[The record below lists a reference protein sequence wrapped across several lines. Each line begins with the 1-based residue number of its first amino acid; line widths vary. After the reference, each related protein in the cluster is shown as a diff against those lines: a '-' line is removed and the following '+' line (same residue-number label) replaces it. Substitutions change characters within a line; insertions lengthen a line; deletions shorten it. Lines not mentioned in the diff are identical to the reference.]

1 MSNRGAVAINA
12 FAAVMVSDSLTDAGY
27 VLDSLSQVH
36 SGDSSMHIVCPH
48 CTTSYAVDPANFG
61 AAGRKVRCVRCQ
73 EIWLAVPQELVSAAA
88 SWPEIEDNRPQSGF
102 GSQDRAGADWRED
115 NAPHV
120 ESPSISAGWPE
131 PDTPQPAAE
140 ADGNWTTLA
149 RQEAMTETAPAKASR
164 FRKLG
169 TSLAPFLT
177 SATWS
182 TALPRVLNLPTV
194 CVALS
199 AMVFSLMVWRA
210 DVVRAMP
217 QTAAFF
223 KMIGM
228 GVNLRGL
235 AFEDLKISTET
246 VNDKPVLLIEGAIVD
261 ITRKPVEIPRLRFI
275 VRDAKGADIYAWNA
289 VLEQPVLN
297 PGEKAWFKTRLA
309 SPPAEGR
316 EIAVRFFHKLD
327 IGSGGT

>member
-1 MSNRGAVAINA
+1 
-12 FAAVMVSDSLTDAGY
+12 
-27 VLDSLSQVH
+27 
-36 SGDSSMHIVCPH
+36 MHIVCPH

-61 AAGRKVRCVRCQ
+61 AAGRKVRCARCQ
-73 EIWLAVPQELVSAAA
+73 EVWLAVPQELVAAA
-88 SWPEIEDNRPQSGF
+88 AFGRSIEESRRQDGF
-102 GSQDRAGADWRED
+102 GARNDTAGDWRED
-115 NAPHV
+115 DAPHV
-120 ESPSISAGWPE
+120 ESPSISTGWPE
-131 PDTPQPAAE
+131 PEAAQPPSE
-140 ADGNWTTLA
+140 TDGNWTTLA
-149 RQEAMTETAPAKASR
+149 RQEASAQAAPAKSSR
-164 FRKLG
+164 FKKVRV
-169 TSLAPFLT
+169 SVAPFLK

-182 TALPRVLNLPTV
+182 NALPRVLNLPTV
-194 CVALS
+194 CVALG

-223 KMIGM
+223 KMTGM
-228 GVNLRGL
+228 SVNLRGL

-246 VNDKPVLLIEGAIVD
+246 VNNKPVLLIEGAIVD
-261 ITRKPVEIPRLRFI
+261 VTRKPVEIPRLRFI

-327 IGSGGT
+327 IASGGT

>member
-1 MSNRGAVAINA
+1 
-12 FAAVMVSDSLTDAGY
+12 
-27 VLDSLSQVH
+27 
-36 SGDSSMHIVCPH
+36 MHIVCPH

-61 AAGRKVRCVRCQ
+61 AAGRKVRCARCQ
-73 EIWLAVPQELVSAAA
+73 EVWLAVPQELVSATA
-88 SWPEIEDNRPQSGF
+88 SGRDLEENRPQNGF
-102 GSQDRAGADWRED
+102 GAQNHASDDWRED

-131 PDTPQPAAE
+131 PEATRPAAE
-140 ADGNWTTLA
+140 TGEDWTAMA
-149 RQEAMTETAPAKASR
+149 RQDAMTGAAPAKSSR
-164 FRKLG
+164 FKKLG
-169 TSLAPFLT
+169 TSIAPFLT
-177 SATWS
+177 SGTWS
-182 TALPRVLNLPTV
+182 NALPRALNLPTV

-199 AMVFSLMVWRA
+199 AMVLSLIVWRA

-223 KMIGM
+223 KMVGM

-246 VNDKPVLLIEGAIVD
+246 VNNKPVLLIEGAIVD
-261 ITRKPVEIPRLRFI
+261 VTRKPVEIPRLRFI

-327 IGSGGT
+327 IASGGT

>member
-1 MSNRGAVAINA
+1 
-12 FAAVMVSDSLTDAGY
+12 
-27 VLDSLSQVH
+27 
-36 SGDSSMHIVCPH
+36 MHIVCPH

-73 EIWLAVPQELVSAAA
+73 EIWLAVPQDLVSATAP
-88 SWPEIEDNRPQSGF
+88 WTDIEETRPQNGF
-102 GSQDRAGADWRED
+102 GSQNGAADDWRED

-131 PDTPQPAAE
+131 PDTAPPATE

-149 RQEAMTETAPAKASR
+149 QQEAMTDAAPAKASR
-164 FRKLG
+164 FGKLG
-169 TSLAPFLT
+169 LSALPFLKP
-177 SATWS
+177 ATWS
-182 TALPRVLNLPTV
+182 AALLRVLNLPTV
-194 CVALS
+194 CVALG

-217 QTAAFF
+217 QTAAFY
-223 KMIGM
+223 KIAGM

-235 AFEDLKISTET
+235 AFEGLKISTET
-246 VNDKPVLLIEGAIVD
+246 VNNKPVLLIEGAIVD

>member
-1 MSNRGAVAINA
+1 
-12 FAAVMVSDSLTDAGY
+12 
-27 VLDSLSQVH
+27 
-36 SGDSSMHIVCPH
+36 MHIVCPH

-61 AAGRKVRCVRCQ
+61 AAGRKVRCARCQ
-73 EIWLAVPQELVSAAA
+73 EVWLAVPQELVSAVEE
-88 SWPEIEDNRPQSGF
+88 SRPRNGF
-102 GSQDRAGADWRED
+102 EPQDRAADPWREED
-115 NAPHV
+115 APHI

-131 PDTPQPAAE
+131 ADTTQPAAE
-140 ADGNWTTLA
+140 PVGNWTALA
-149 RQEAMTETAPAKASR
+149 RQEAMTEAAPAKASR
-164 FRKLG
+164 FKKLNLS
-169 TSLAPFLT
+169 TPPFLRPG
-177 SATWS
+177 TWS
-182 TALPRVLNLPTV
+182 KTLPRVLNLPTI

-199 AMVFSLMVWRA
+199 AIVFSLIVWRA

-223 KMIGM
+223 KLTGM

-235 AFEDLKISTET
+235 AIEDLKISTET
-246 VNDKPVLLIEGAIVD
+246 VNNKPVLLIEGAIVD

-327 IGSGGT
+327 ITSGGT

>member
-1 MSNRGAVAINA
+1 
-12 FAAVMVSDSLTDAGY
+12 
-27 VLDSLSQVH
+27 
-36 SGDSSMHIVCPH
+36 MHIVCPH

-61 AAGRKVRCVRCQ
+61 AAGRKVRCARCQ
-73 EIWLAVPQELVSAAA
+73 EVWLAVPQELVSAD
-88 SWPEIEDNRPQSGF
+88 IVDNRPQAGF
-102 GSQDRAGADWRED
+102 GSQDAATDDWRED
-115 NAPHV
+115 ITPHI

-131 PDTPQPAAE
+131 PATGQRAAE
-140 ADGNWTTLA
+140 DDGNWAALA
-149 RQEAMTETAPAKASR
+149 QQEAMTETAPAKASR
-164 FRKLG
+164 FKKLG
-169 TSLAPFLT
+169 TSVIPFLNSGT
-177 SATWS
+177 LSK
-182 TALPRVLNLPTV
+182 ALPRAFNLPTV
-194 CVALS
+194 CVALG
-199 AMVFSLMVWRA
+199 AMVFSLLVWRA

-217 QTAAFF
+217 QTAVFF

-246 VNDKPVLLIEGAIVD
+246 VNNKPVLLIEGAIVD

-327 IGSGGT
+327 IASGGT